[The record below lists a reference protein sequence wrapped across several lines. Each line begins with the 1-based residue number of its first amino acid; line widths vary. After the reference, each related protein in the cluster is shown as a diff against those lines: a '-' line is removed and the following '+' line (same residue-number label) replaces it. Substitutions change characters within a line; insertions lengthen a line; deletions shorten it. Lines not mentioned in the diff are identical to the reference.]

1 MRGPP
6 VTFRSMSLT
15 RTDPALIL
23 FKNVPKEKLFQIAV
37 SVYQKGLASKKIYII
52 ALKSFFW
59 GIFFS
64 HCLFSWRNELF
75 FGSGYLLAK
84 WMHGW
89 VTERQGEQQLDL

>member
-1 MRGPP
+1 MMRGPP

-59 GIFFS
+59 GIFFPIV
-64 HCLFSWRNELF
+64 CFPGGMNCFSEADICWLN
-75 FGSGYLLAK
+75 GCMDG
-84 WMHGW
+84 
-89 VTERQGEQQLDL
+89 